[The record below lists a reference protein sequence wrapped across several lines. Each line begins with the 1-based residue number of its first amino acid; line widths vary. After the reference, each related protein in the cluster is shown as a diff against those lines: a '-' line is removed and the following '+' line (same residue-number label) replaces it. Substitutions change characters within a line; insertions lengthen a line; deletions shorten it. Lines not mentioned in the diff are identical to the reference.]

1 MKEIHYK
8 RGIKID
14 LEPTT
19 ILGFQFEPSYAENE
33 AMARI
38 PSPEYGTD
46 YEEPRHIKDKN
57 DLSS

>member
-1 MKEIHYK
+1 M
-8 RGIKID
+8 D

-33 AMARI
+33 AMARV